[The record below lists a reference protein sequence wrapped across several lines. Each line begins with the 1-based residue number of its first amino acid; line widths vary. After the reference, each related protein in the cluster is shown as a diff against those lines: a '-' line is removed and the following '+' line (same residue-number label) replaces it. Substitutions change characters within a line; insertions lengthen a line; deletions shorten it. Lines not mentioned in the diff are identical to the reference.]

1 MDALSPD
8 LELEALRGFKMDLSA
23 NKDFHKVFFAARCE
37 CTTVALLSVE
47 ASAEKT
53 LGEVRRALPSLVAR
67 LEAQARAFYN
77 MSCDVHARMRL
88 GPAADLRR

>member
-23 NKDFHKVFFAARCE
+23 NPGFHKVFFAARCE

-53 LGEVRRALPSLVAR
+53 LGEVERALPSLVSR

-88 GPAADLRR
+88 GPAANFNR